1 MVKRMG
7 TKGPG
12 MKITKLSRRL
22 GAEVTGI
29 DLRQE
34 LDAAAIAAILAAF
47 HEHSVLIFTG
57 QQKLSVDQHLNLA
70 QRFGETE
77 PDDFQTFKSD
87 HPEVMVLDQ
96 INPRGQGAD
105 RWHADNTY
113 REEPPQAI
121 LIQAHQTA
129 EQGGDTCFASMSA
142 AWELLSPPLQRL
154 FEGLN
159 AVHSTGPL
167 LERTRNSGLYEFPD
181 VVANAP
187 PMSHPI
193 VATHPV
199 TGRRYL
205 NVNSQWVTHI
215 EGLEEA
221 ESDALLRFLFEHL
234 KSPEVQIRHRWR
246 EGDLAFWDN
255 RCLLHYAVAD
265 YDTRRVMQ
273 RVVLRKI
280 TVLARVSA

>member
-1 MVKRMG
+1 ME
-7 TKGPG
+7 KGVG
-12 MKITKLSRRL
+12 MKITKLSKRL

-34 LDAAAIAAILAAF
+34 LDASASAAILAAF
-47 HEHSVLIFTG
+47 HEHSVLFFTG
-57 QQKLSVDQHLNLA
+57 QAKLSAQHHLRLA
-70 QRFGETE
+70 QSFGETE
-77 PDDFQTFKSD
+77 PDDFQTFKSE
-87 HPEVMVLDQ
+87 HSEVMLLDQ
-96 INPRGQGAD
+96 INPKGQGAD
-105 RWHADNTY
+105 RWHSDNTY
-113 REEPPQAI
+113 RQEPPEAI

-129 EQGGDTCFASMSA
+129 EHGGDTCFASMTA

-167 LERTRNSGLYEFPD
+167 LERTRNSGLYEFPEA
-181 VVANAP
+181 VASAP

-193 VATHPV
+193 AATHPV

-221 ESDALLRFLFEHL
+221 ESDALLRFLFEHQ
-234 KSPEVQIRHRWR
+234 KSPEVQVRHRWH

-273 RVVLRKI
+273 RVVVRKI
-280 TVLARVSA
+280 GVPAKTKA